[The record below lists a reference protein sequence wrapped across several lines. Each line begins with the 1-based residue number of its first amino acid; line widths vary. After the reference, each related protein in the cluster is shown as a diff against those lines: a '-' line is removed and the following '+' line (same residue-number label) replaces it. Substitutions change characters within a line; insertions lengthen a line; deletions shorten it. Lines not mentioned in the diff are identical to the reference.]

1 MGVTVQAIFREHFAR
16 FSRTRRLPPPHRKAA
31 HAIMAC
37 RTSALGG
44 HVQRC
49 PDGHVERVWYNSC
62 RHRACPQCA
71 HLPNERWLEQQ
82 TARLLA
88 CEHYHVI
95 FTIPH
100 ELHPLWWGNARLLIE
115 SLFRSAR
122 DTLMTLLRDPCH
134 LGATPGVLMAL
145 HTWGRTLAFHPHV
158 HCLVTGGG
166 LSPTGEWRAVR
177 NGYLL
182 PVEVVRII
190 FRGKFLA
197 ALRKAVE
204 QGQVVLPEG
213 MQEQRLQNLL
223 NKLGRK
229 PWNVCIRER
238 YRHGSGVLTYLA
250 RYVKGGPLSNR
261 RLVCADAQGVTFR
274 YRDHRDGK
282 DKRLTLTAEEF
293 LQRVLW
299 HVPERGLQAIRS
311 YGLYGRDGHE
321 LREQCRA
328 QLGQVPEEPPAALE
342 VERYWEKTGHPE
354 TLRCPVCGARLI
366 CVGRVPHGGAP
377 PEGANA
383 DRQAA

>member
-1 MGVTVQAIFREHFAR
+1 MGVTLQAIFRDRFDAFAR
-16 FSRTRRLPPPHRKAA
+16 ARRVPRSHRKAA
-31 HAIMAC
+31 QAIMAC
-37 RTSALGG
+37 RTAALGG

-49 PDGHVERVWYNSC
+49 PDGHVERIAYNSC

-71 HLPNERWLEQQ
+71 YLPNERWLARQQ
-82 TARLLA
+82 ARLLA

-95 FTIPH
+95 FTIPY

-115 SLFRSAR
+115 SLFHSAR
-122 DTLMTLLRDPCH
+122 DTLLTLLRDPRH

-166 LSPTGEWRAVR
+166 VAPTGQWISVR

-182 PVEVVRII
+182 PVAVVRSL

-197 ALRKAVE
+197 ALRKAVA
-204 QGQVVLPEG
+204 QGQVALPPG
-213 MQEQRLQNLL
+213 MTEQTLTNLL

-229 PWNVCIRER
+229 EWNVCIRER
-238 YRHGSGVLTYLA
+238 YRHGSGVITYLA

-274 YRDHRDGK
+274 YRDHRDGTEK
-282 DKRLTLTAEEF
+282 LLTVTAEEF

-299 HVPERGLQAIRS
+299 HVPERGLQAVRS

-328 QLGQVPEEPPAALE
+328 QLGQAPEEPPATLA
-342 VERYWEKTGHPE
+342 VERYWAQTGHPE
-354 TLRCPVCGARLI
+354 KIRCPVCGKRL
-366 CVGRVPHGGAP
+366 VRGGRLPRGEAP
-377 PEGANA
+377 PDEQH
-383 DRQAA
+383 RHAA